1 MAGMTN
7 DNPEDNPLLK
17 GPAKEFAAFCKA
29 DQAHRRN
36 SDPGFNA
43 ELYDEAVALVLNRLA
58 AFRRNS
64 RG

>member
-17 GPAKEFAAFCKA
+17 GPAKEFAAFCEA
-29 DQAHRRN
+29 DRAHRRN
-36 SDPGFNA
+36 SDPAFNA
-43 ELYDEAVALVLNRLA
+43 ELYEEAVALVLNRIA
-58 AFRRNS
+58 ALRRDT